1 MLGNHVPSKVWR
13 ISTIIVVYVWWCWGH
28 TYGVKIITLNMIFA
42 THKRGHLS
50 ELWRSHHCY
59 SSRMCDSTA
68 LKVDALRG
76 RFGSRFVSK
85 LSTFITRLCVLFVDS
100 VGQMRTRDFPKI
112 CLVYSVRSYFSFSK
126 DCPKDDHPHQNL
138 VKKMINQHTSNRF
151 F

>member
-1 MLGNHVPSKVWR
+1 MAHFYYHCGVCLMVLGH
-13 ISTIIVVYVWWCWGH
+13 I
-28 TYGVKIITLNMIFA
+28 YGVKIITLNMIFA

-112 CLVYSVRSYFSFSK
+112 CLVYSVRPYFSFSK
-126 DCPKDDHPHQNL
+126 DCPKDDHPHQNV
-138 VKKMINQHTSNRF
+138 VKKMINQHTFNRVF
-151 F
+151 